1 VLRVVKP
8 QLPAWIGAVSLK
20 GLRVGAGAVDLEFF
34 QVNGRTACTVTAQE
48 GELRVEIVS

>member
-34 QVNGRTACTVTAQE
+34 PVNGRTACTVTAQE